1 MINLSGAFDLFVIYP
16 SLLSGDCMPYGSIFK
31 RFIAALIDGLIVG
44 MIAGMGSFVV
54 SSSPWSFY
62 SLDFVFLF
70 GYFTLMESSEKQATL
85 GKMVMGLK
93 VTDMTGNRLTQQQAA
108 TRAAMRI
115 VSSIILGIGFIVA
128 LFNDKKQTLHDQVAK
143 TLVLKD
149 NNEPIRID

>member
-1 MINLSGAFDLFVIYP
+1 
-16 SLLSGDCMPYGSIFK
+16 MPYGSIFK

-93 VTDMTGNRLTQQQAA
+93 VTDMAGNRLTTQQAA

-115 VSSIILGIGFIVA
+115 VSSIIFGIGFIVA

-149 NNEPIRID
+149 NNDPIRID

>member
-1 MINLSGAFDLFVIYP
+1 
-16 SLLSGDCMPYGSIFK
+16 MPYGSIFK

-149 NNEPIRID
+149 NNDPIRID